1 MQALAAVENSFDAPA
16 ASGLLSGT
24 PMWNGPS
31 RGRLTKVQPVVA
43 LAATALLLCVPS
55 GGLAQRHHKH
65 ETHVQIEDLEHQWQQ
80 AALSDDVAAMDKL
93 LSEDYLGIT
102 ANGELQTKTQLLD
115 RMRNRKFVISSMD
128 VTDMKIKRVGAIAI
142 VTSLA
147 QVEGEANG
155 EPVSGSY
162 RYTRVYQHLPSGAW
176 RVTSFEATR
185 IPRNGGRQRGVPGG
199 TDPAPG
205 R

>member
-1 MQALAAVENSFDAPA
+1 VEISFDALA

-24 PMWNGPS
+24 PMWNGHS
-31 RGRLTKVQPVVA
+31 LGRLAKVHPAVT
-43 LAATALLLCVPS
+43 LAATALLLALPAS
-55 GGLAQRHHKH
+55 GVAQRHHKH
-65 ETHVQIEDLEHQWQQ
+65 ETHVQIEDLEHEWQQ
-80 AALSDDVAAMDKL
+80 ATLNDDVVAMDKL

-115 RMRNRKFVISSMD
+115 RMRNRNFTISKMD
-128 VTDMKIKRVGAIAI
+128 VSDIKIKRLGAIAI

-147 QVEGEANG
+147 QVEGELDG
-155 EPVSGSY
+155 DTLSGSF

-185 IPRNGGRQRGVPGG
+185 IPRNGGRQRGGG
-199 TDPAPG
+199 ADPAPG